1 MISLLPQFVV
11 TGLLTGS
18 VYALVA
24 VSIVLVFKATRIFN
38 FAVGEL
44 LALGGYFCYSF
55 VVWFHFP
62 LWLALLGALMMAV
75 VTGCLVERLVLRP
88 LLSQPLLTIIMA
100 TLALG
105 VLLRGLM
112 LMVWTGYDVA
122 FPKNLLPGKT
132 VVVGDVAMSHELL
145 WAGAIALTSFAA
157 LAYFFMKTQ
166 TGLRMRAVSEDHEL
180 SMACGINITVVFAVT
195 WVLAVIL
202 GTLAGSLMGYRLS
215 LAPSYTP
222 LLALKAFP
230 AVIFGGLES
239 MTGALVGGL
248 MVGLIEAVVGGL
260 IDPNLGEISA
270 YVLLLIVLFI
280 RPEGLFGLKRIER
293 I

>member
-1 MISLLPQFVV
+1 MLFLQFLV

-18 VYALVA
+18 VYALIA
-24 VSIVLVFKATRIFN
+24 VSIVLVYKSTRIFN

-62 LWLALLGALMMAV
+62 LWLSLIGALIMAV
-75 VTGCLVERLVLRP
+75 VVGASVERLVLRP
-88 LLSQPLLTIIMA
+88 LLGQPLLSIIMA
-100 TLALG
+100 TLALS

-112 LMVWTGYDVA
+112 LMIWTGYDMG

-132 VVVGDVAMSHELL
+132 VVISRIAMSHELL
-145 WAGAIALTSFAA
+145 WAFGIAMVSFAV
-157 LAYFFMKTQ
+157 LAYFFVKTR
-166 TGLRMRAVSEDHEL
+166 TGLRMRAVCEDHEL
-180 SMACGINITVVFAVT
+180 SMSCGVNITVIFAVT
-195 WVLAVIL
+195 WILAVVL
-202 GTLAGSLMGYRLS
+202 GTLAGFLMGYRLS

-239 MTGALVGGL
+239 IPGALLGGLAVGIIESLVGG
-248 MVGLIEAVVGGL
+248 M
-260 IDPNLGEISA
+260 IDPNLGEMSA
-270 YVLLLIVLFI
+270 YILLLLVLIV
-280 RPEGLFGLKRIER
+280 RPEGLMGLKRIER
-293 I
+293 V